1 MAGKFF
7 DLMADTLVGPTAR
20 QHHPEI
26 RATAR
31 AMMNAVTLDAM
42 LAVQQGLMSR
52 PDSVPTLETIHVPVC
67 AIAGGEDQSSTPEE
81 MRVIAKQLPNAEFTY
96 CRLPDTTR
104 LWSSR
109 IEWLSSSANF
119 STGGILNPPRNPA
132 QVQPIETKSAGQK
145 LGNSCSPLPVR
156 RPTIARPIV

>member
-1 MAGKFF
+1 MRSAQQPDGLGKFF

-67 AIAGGEDQSSTPEE
+67 AVAGGEDQSSTPEE
-81 MRVIAKQLPNAEFTY
+81 MRMIAKQLPNAEFHV
-96 CRLPDTTR
+96 LPFAGHYAPLEQPDR
-104 LWSSR
+104 VAAILGEFLDR
-109 IEWLSSSANF
+109 RHLESA
-119 STGGILNPPRNPA
+119 A
-132 QVQPIETKSAGQK
+132 KSGAG
-145 LGNSCSPLPVR
+145 
-156 RPTIARPIV
+156 PTH